1 MKSST
6 IRTMVLGV
14 TILLVVVM
22 GVQLF
27 WLSKT
32 YKLEENEF
40 NNKVSSALRSM
51 METIRFSKHDTTPFA
66 GGISQPLPNF
76 FIAQTKYP
84 LDSDSVTF
92 ELKKVIEEFYIFTS
106 FKFGMYDS
114 RTGSMRHVRYISYNG
129 QTTKHESQS
138 LPVLKRPYNYIG
150 VYFPH
155 RETYI
160 IRQMSFWVF
169 STILL
174 LLVIVGFGISLFKLF
189 RQRQL
194 SEIQKE
200 FINNMTHEFRT
211 PISTIQ
217 ISTEVF
223 KNNASIRADK
233 RLSQYAT
240 IIEKEVNHLESQV
253 DRVLQVAKLE
263 NNKIILQKEP
273 INIHEII
280 RYASMSFK
288 EKINLKGGRF
298 LLSLRATRPII
309 EADRLHF
316 INIIFN
322 LIDNAIKYVAHPEIK
337 LRTCDYKNGI
347 RICIA
352 DNGPGIPEKYQKF
365 LFTPFFRVPTGNLHE
380 VKGFGLGLNYV
391 KTYVRAHG
399 GHIQVA
405 SKPGKG
411 AIFTLYFPQSSK
423 A

>member
-14 TILLVVVM
+14 TIMLVLVM
-22 GVQLF
+22 GLQLF
-27 WLSKT
+27 WLNKT
-32 YKLEENEF
+32 YRLEENEF
-40 NNKVSSALRSM
+40 NNKVNSALRSM
-51 METIRFSKHDTTPFA
+51 METIRFSRHDTTPFA
-66 GGISQPLPNF
+66 GGVSQPLPDF
-76 FIAQTKYP
+76 FIARTKYK
-84 LDSDSVTF
+84 LDSDSVAF
-92 ELKKVIEEFYIFTS
+92 ELKKVIEEFYIFTN
-106 FKFGMYDS
+106 FKFGMYNS
-114 RTGSMRHVRYISYNG
+114 RLDTMKHVRYISYNELPS
-129 QTTKHESQS
+129 TRNTKP
-138 LPVLKRPYNYIG
+138 LPVLKRPYDYIG
-150 VYFPH
+150 VYFPN

-169 STILL
+169 STVLL

-223 KNNASIRADK
+223 KNNPGIQADK

-240 IIEKEVNHLESQV
+240 IIEKEVNHLENQV
-253 DRVLQVAKLE
+253 DRVLQMAKLE
-263 NNKIILQKEP
+263 NHKMILKKEP
-273 INIHEII
+273 VDIHEII
-280 RYASMSFK
+280 RYACTSFK
-288 EKINLKGGRF
+288 EKVAQKGGRF
-298 LLSLRATRPII
+298 FLSLKSTKPVI

-322 LIDNAIKYVAHPEIK
+322 LIDNAIKYVAQPEIK
-337 LRTCDYKNGI
+337 LSTQNYKKGI
-347 RICIA
+347 KIFIE
-352 DNGPGIPEKYQKF
+352 DNGPGIPERYQKF
-365 LFTPFFRVPTGNLHE
+365 LFTAFFRVPTGNLHE

-391 KTYVRAHG
+391 KTYTKALN
-399 GHIQVA
+399 GHIQVS
-405 SKPGKG
+405 SKTGKG
-411 AIFTLYFPQSSK
+411 TIFTLYFPQSEK